1 MLNRFG
7 LSKFEILFSSSVKC
21 FKPRS
26 AWITR
31 DKSLPVPL
39 DVVQPFEPWPQEMYK
54 LLVAQSLP
62 TYGRLSGDIGRN
74 PCHRGVSLV
83 HFRLGKR
90 YFVWSTKTFRM
101 KSLSGFVSP
110 TKSANP
116 VIRIR
121 FFPSGQN

>member
-7 LSKFEILFSSSVKC
+7 ESRAEIFFSFSVKC
-21 FKPRS
+21 SKPKS

-31 DKSLPVPL
+31 DKSFPVPL
-39 DVVQPFEPWPQEMYK
+39 DVVQPFEPWPHEMYK
-54 LLVAQSLP
+54 LLVAQSLQI
-62 TYGRLSGDIGRN
+62 YGRLSGDIGRN

-83 HFRLGKR
+83 HFRLGNR

-116 VIRIR
+116 VTRIR
-121 FFPSGQN
+121 SFPSGQN